1 MDIKIG
7 DYNLMKVER
16 ILEFG
21 VYMDDGKKGILLPNR
36 WVPENTK
43 VGDEIEVFICHDSE
57 DRLIATTLKSKAKVG
72 DIAFLQVKTVT
83 PIGAFLD
90 LGLMKDLFVPRSGQ
104 RSEMIVGGKYFVQVN
119 IDERT
124 DRLVGTEWFEK
135 SLSNENLE
143 LKELEEVDLKV
154 YRKTE
159 IGFAVIINDKHLG
172 LLYANEIYRPIAI
185 GDSCK
190 GYIKKIYPDTN
201 KIDIVLGKPGYQ
213 RVESETDK
221 ILRLLQ
227 ESKGT
232 LPYNDKTSPETI
244 YTVFGMS
251 KKTFKMALGN
261 LYRQKKID
269 FTEKGIA
276 LVS

>member
-21 VYMDDGKKGILLPNR
+21 VYLDDGKKGILLPNR

-43 VGDEIEVFICHDSE
+43 VGDDIEVFICHDSE

-72 DIAFLQVKTVT
+72 DIAFLKVRTVT

-90 LGLMKDLFVPRSGQ
+90 LGLMKDLFVPRSQQKG
-104 RSEMIVGGKYFVQVN
+104 EMIVGGQYFVEVK

-124 DRLVGTEWFEK
+124 SRLVGTEWFEH
-135 SLSNENLE
+135 SLSNEVLTVR
-143 LKELEEVDLKV
+143 ELEEVDLKV

-159 IGFAVIINDKHLG
+159 IGFAVIVNNKHLG
-172 LLYANEIYRPIAI
+172 LLYANEIFRPIAV
-185 GDSCK
+185 GDICK

-201 KIDIVLGKPGYQ
+201 KLDVVLGKPGYQ

-232 LPYNDKTSPETI
+232 LPYNDKTEPETI
-244 YTVFGMS
+244 YSVFGMS

-261 LYRQKKID
+261 LYRQKKIA
-269 FTEKGIA
+269 FTDKGIEI
-276 LVS
+276 VR

>member
-21 VYMDDGKKGILLPNR
+21 VYLEDGKKGILLPNR

-43 VGDEIEVFICHDSE
+43 VGDEIRVFICYDSE
-57 DRLIATTLKSKAKVG
+57 DRLIATTLESKARVG
-72 DIAFLQVKTVT
+72 DLAYLKVRTVT
-83 PIGAFLD
+83 DIGAFLD
-90 LGLMKDLFVPRSGQ
+90 LGLMKDLFVPRSQQ
-104 RSEMIVGGKYFVQVN
+104 RGEMIVGGQYFILVK

-124 DRLVGTEWFEK
+124 NRLMGTEWFEK
-135 SLSNENLE
+135 SLSNDE
-143 LKELEEVDLKV
+143 LTVKELEEVDLKV

-159 IGFAVIINDKHLG
+159 LGYAVIVNDKHLG
-172 LLYANEIYRPIAI
+172 LLYANEIYRPISI

-190 GYIKKIYPDTN
+190 GYIKKIYADTN
-201 KIDIVLGKPGYQ
+201 KLDVVLGKPGYQ
-213 RVESETDK
+213 RVETETEK
-221 ILRLLQ
+221 ILRLLD
-227 ESKGT
+227 EGNGN

-244 YTVFGMS
+244 YAIFGMS

-261 LYRQKKID
+261 LYRQKKIV
-269 FTEKGIA
+269 FTDKGIGA
-276 LVS
+276 VK

>member
-21 VYMDDGKKGILLPNR
+21 VYLEDGKKGILLPNR

-43 VGDEIEVFICHDSE
+43 VGDEIRVFICYDSE
-57 DRLIATTLKSKAKVG
+57 DRLIATTLESKARVG
-72 DIAFLQVKTVT
+72 DIAYLKVRTVT
-83 PIGAFLD
+83 DIGAFLD
-90 LGLMKDLFVPRSGQ
+90 LGLMKDLFVPRSQQ
-104 RSEMIVGGKYFVQVN
+104 RGEMIVGGQYFVLVK

-124 DRLVGTEWFEK
+124 NRLMGTEWFEK
-135 SLSNENLE
+135 SLSNDE
-143 LKELEEVDLKV
+143 LTVSELEEVDLKV

-159 IGFAVIINDKHLG
+159 LGYAVIVNDKHLG

-190 GYIKKIYPDTN
+190 GYIKKIYADTN
-201 KIDIVLGKPGYQ
+201 KLDVVLGKPGYQ
-213 RVESETDK
+213 RVETETEK
-221 ILRLLQ
+221 ILRLLD
-227 ESKGT
+227 EGNGN

-244 YTVFGMS
+244 YSVFGMS

-261 LYRQKKID
+261 LYRQKKIV
-269 FTEKGIA
+269 FTDKGIGA
-276 LVS
+276 VK

>member
-21 VYMDDGKKGILLPNR
+21 VYLEDGKKGILLPNR

-43 VGDEIEVFICHDSE
+43 VGDEITVFICYDSE
-57 DRLIATTLKSKAKVG
+57 DRLIATTLQSKARVG
-72 DIAFLQVKTVT
+72 DIAFLKVRTIT
-83 PIGAFLD
+83 EIGAFLD
-90 LGLMKDLFVPRSGQ
+90 MGLMKDLFVPRSQQ
-104 RSEMIVGGKYFVQVN
+104 RGEMIAGGQYFVLVK

-124 DRLVGTEWFEK
+124 NRLMGTEWFEK
-135 SLSNENLE
+135 LLSNDE
-143 LKELEEVDLKV
+143 LTVKELEEVDLKV

-159 IGFAVIINDKHLG
+159 IGYAVIVNDKHLG

-190 GYIKKIYPDTN
+190 GYIKKVYPDTN
-201 KIDIVLGKPGYQ
+201 KLDVVLGKPGYQ
-213 RVESETDK
+213 RVETETEK
-221 ILRLLQ
+221 VLRLLE
-227 ESKGT
+227 ESKGS

-261 LYRQKKID
+261 LYRQKKIV
-269 FTEKGIA
+269 FTDNGIGA
-276 LVS
+276 VK

>member
-21 VYMDDGKKGILLPNR
+21 VYLEDGKKGILLPNR

-43 VGDEIEVFICHDSE
+43 VGDEIRVFICYDSE
-57 DRLIATTLKSKAKVG
+57 DRLIATTLESKARVG
-72 DIAFLQVKTVT
+72 DLAYLKVRTVT
-83 PIGAFLD
+83 EIGAFLD
-90 LGLMKDLFVPRSGQ
+90 LGLMKDLFVPRSQQ
-104 RSEMIVGGKYFVQVN
+104 RGEMIVGGQYFVLVK

-124 DRLVGTEWFEK
+124 NRLMGTEWFEK
-135 SLSNENLE
+135 SLSNDE
-143 LKELEEVDLKV
+143 LTVKELEEVDLKV

-159 IGFAVIINDKHLG
+159 LGYAVIVNDKHLG

-190 GYIKKIYPDTN
+190 GYIKKIYADTN
-201 KIDIVLGKPGYQ
+201 KLDVVLGKPGYQ
-213 RVESETDK
+213 RVETETEK
-221 ILRLLQ
+221 ILRLLE
-227 ESKGT
+227 ESDGS
-232 LPYNDKTSPETI
+232 LAYNDKTSPETI
-244 YTVFGMS
+244 YSVFGMS

-261 LYRQKKID
+261 LYRQKKIA
-269 FTEKGIA
+269 FTDKGIGA
-276 LVS
+276 VK

>member
-21 VYMDDGKKGILLPNR
+21 VYLEDGKKGILLPNR

-43 VGDEIEVFICHDSE
+43 VGDEIRVFICYDSE
-57 DRLIATTLKSKAKVG
+57 DRLIATTLESKARVG
-72 DIAFLQVKTVT
+72 DLAYLKVRTVT
-83 PIGAFLD
+83 DIGAFLD
-90 LGLMKDLFVPRSGQ
+90 LGLMKDLFVPRSQQ
-104 RSEMIVGGKYFVQVN
+104 RGEMIVGGQYFVLVK

-124 DRLVGTEWFEK
+124 NRLMGTEWFEK
-135 SLSNENLE
+135 SLSNDE
-143 LKELEEVDLKV
+143 LTVKELEEVDLKV

-159 IGFAVIINDKHLG
+159 LGYAVIVNDKHLG
-172 LLYANEIYRPIAI
+172 LLYANEIYRPISI

-190 GYIKKIYPDTN
+190 GYIKKIYADTN
-201 KIDIVLGKPGYQ
+201 KLDVVLGKPGYQ
-213 RVESETDK
+213 RVETETEK
-221 ILRLLQ
+221 ILRLLD
-227 ESKGT
+227 EGNGN

-244 YTVFGMS
+244 YAIFGMS

-261 LYRQKKID
+261 LYRQKKIV
-269 FTEKGIA
+269 FTDKGIGA
-276 LVS
+276 VK